1 MYTNNWG
8 PIGSEFV
15 FKSIFFSIHH
25 IRISWRKEQVF
36 YEMVLTCAYIRNLR
50 ELQPARMI
58 SIVVW
63 WLLTVTRPWFS
74 SRLRA
79 FNNWSELYL
88 LHKGGVETVD
98 IHRNRVC
105 GVHQYLWKQG
115 NGQIQGY
122 SVQLVHGGPSHT
134 WPISSRCFHVDR
146 TRQGWACLDI
156 WEGGLSVHKNALYTY
171 SSKWG
176 SKQEE
181 LKNETW
187 CNKWMM
193 RWKAYA

>member
-1 MYTNNWG
+1 MHTYGIWGNYNRQGWYRSLFGGCWPWRDLGSPLVWELSIIDPNYTYFIKAGWRRWTYTVM
-8 PIGSEFV
+8 EFAV
-15 FKSIFFSIHH
+15 C
-25 IRISWRKEQVF
+25 ISTFENR
-36 YEMVLTCAYIRNLR
+36 EMGKYKAILC
-50 ELQPARMI
+50 
-58 SIVVW
+58 
-63 WLLTVTRPWFS
+63 
-74 SRLRA
+74 
-79 FNNWSELYL
+79 
-88 LHKGGVETVD
+88 K
-98 IHRNRVC
+98 
-105 GVHQYLWKQG
+105 
-115 NGQIQGY
+115 
-122 SVQLVHGGPSHT
+122 LVHGGPSHT

>member
-25 IRISWRKEQVF
+25 IRIPWRKEQVS

-79 FNNWSELYL
+79 FNNCSELYL

-98 IHRNRVC
+98 IHRNGVC

-115 NGQIQGY
+115 DGQIQGY
-122 SVQLVHGGPSHT
+122 SVQTCAWRSISYLADFIKMFSCRSDETGMGVSWYLGGRS
-134 WPISSRCFHVDR
+134 
-146 TRQGWACLDI
+146 
-156 WEGGLSVHKNALYTY
+156 LSA
-171 SSKWG
+171 
-176 SKQEE
+176 
-181 LKNETW
+181 
-187 CNKWMM
+187 
-193 RWKAYA
+193 